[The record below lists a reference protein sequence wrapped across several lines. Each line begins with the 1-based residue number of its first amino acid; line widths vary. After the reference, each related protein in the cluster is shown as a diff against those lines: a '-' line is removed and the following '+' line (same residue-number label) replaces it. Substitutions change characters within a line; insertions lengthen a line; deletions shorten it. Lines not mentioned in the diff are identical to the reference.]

1 MRSPLISYITS
12 FEQDGFAVV
21 RDVFTPQEVADMR
34 HCIELQVEVDR
45 AEGKFEQTF
54 FDAMGVKTGQGDLI
68 SKIHLRE
75 FLLDDRILAIA
86 RALLPAKPLTY
97 FGESTYQLGSSGRV
111 FHRDNVDRDKAT
123 GPDWDG
129 PYPLLR
135 MGIYLQDH
143 RRHSGGLKI
152 KAGSHLRD
160 DGPSLLVDSDAGD
173 VVVWNMRILHSGNAV
188 RLRLLPNFA
197 AIPPSSHLRRLKIGE
212 DMIPLWMQQPLH
224 RERAAMFMSFGVE
237 SRHLDRYQAEFL
249 RGHDVASEDAIR
261 SRLGD
266 EVWETLKRKQLR
278 ISRLHPENASN
289 WRALKKNS

>member
-1 MRSPLISYITS
+1 MMPFSPGMRSPLSSYITS

-21 RDVFTPQEVADMR
+21 RDVFTPQEVANMR
-34 HCIELQVEVDR
+34 HCIELQVDVDR

-143 RRHSGGLKI
+143 RRHSGGMI
-152 KAGSHLRD
+152 TTPTPSAPAGEAQLSQRRLRTAPRPFFGS
-160 DGPSLLVDSDAGD
+160 DGPTHKCSIRD
-173 VVVWNMRILHSGNAV
+173 N
-188 RLRLLPNFA
+188 
-197 AIPPSSHLRRLKIGE
+197 IGAT
-212 DMIPLWMQQPLH
+212 P
-224 RERAAMFMSFGVE
+224 GVQ
-237 SRHLDRYQAEFL
+237 R
-249 RGHDVASEDAIR
+249 
-261 SRLGD
+261 
-266 EVWETLKRKQLR
+266 
-278 ISRLHPENASN
+278 
-289 WRALKKNS
+289 